1 MNGLCFKQK
10 NEEKERFYKQIK
22 VQSFLLSSAL
32 VLEVDFLFS
41 MCTFFPLLDALNRIF
56 NETKMFVQLKRFF
69 FIGNNLPDGE
79 NKTLWFLRLCTKLKS
94 NSIKQRFLHWFRCC
108 YCCCIFTLT
117 SPRCIPTDWKLPR
130 IKWKKTDIF
139 VKAKSDCEHYL
150 NKYLHVKIVC
160 YYSNHITFKC
170 FFRTQEF

>member
-41 MCTFFPLLDALNRIF
+41 VCAFFPLLDALNRIF

-69 FIGNNLPDGE
+69 LSGII
-79 NKTLWFLRLCTKLKS
+79 C
-94 NSIKQRFLHWFRCC
+94 
-108 YCCCIFTLT
+108 LT
-117 SPRCIPTDWKLPR
+117 AR
-130 IKWKKTDIF
+130 IKLYGFCDY
-139 VKAKSDCEHYL
+139 ARS
-150 NKYLHVKIVC
+150 
-160 YYSNHITFKC
+160 
-170 FFRTQEF
+170 